1 MAVGAT
7 GERFGWLGRRL
18 RGRPD
23 SEHEQAIVRVVIVA
37 LVFAYFATVPVLGD
51 QVSRA
56 ASVTIAV
63 YELLSLTYVAWLLA
77 APAASPARRLLAMVT
92 DFGAMSLLM
101 YQTGEAA
108 APMYPLYL
116 WVTLGNGFR
125 YGVFYLLMSMAVAL
139 LSFGAV
145 VATSAPWHD
154 HPELAAG
161 LLAGLLIVPAYA
173 TTLIRKLTEAKA
185 QAEAANLAKS
195 RFLAIISHELRTP
208 LNAIIGM
215 SDLMGATRLDPEQRD
230 MARTIHVS
238 GNALLSLIDSV
249 LDFSRIEAGKT
260 AICHAEVDLYRS
272 LAELLAVLRP
282 QAEEKGLRLSVTL
295 AADVPPGILA
305 DWPHMRQILTNLLAN
320 AIKFTDA
327 GEVQLSVFND
337 PRPTG
342 GYLVFDV
349 VDTGIGIPPH
359 KLEHVFTSFAQADD
373 TVNRRYGGSGLGL
386 AICRQLTELLGGT
399 ISVHSRVGEGS
410 RFRVELPLEAA
421 SLPEEA
427 DRVPV
432 HAVVFASDLAL
443 RGLFATMA
451 MRTSVPATPDEA
463 LAVFDAADTAM
474 AVVVDNP
481 LSAEWREALSLRPM
495 PIIAASGAGDPTL
508 APLVT
513 LSARP
518 SSEEVTNAL
527 RACAAFDGGR
537 VADNVALY
545 PAPRRQLRLL
555 IAEDNAVNV
564 KVVSKIMER
573 AGHRFRVV
581 GTGDELLD
589 ALEEETFDLALVD
602 VNMPGHHVVDVVKLY
617 RMAHVGEPRLPIVAL
632 SADATLATRNLCQE
646 AGIDAYLTKPVV
658 AALVL
663 ATIERL
669 TRKAEPL
676 AGTDAKVAD
685 LTEHP
690 AFNGP
695 AALPVDWAAIDAL
708 VELGDHELVR
718 ELADD
723 FLADAEGLL
732 EAMERASQRGD
743 VRRFRADCHALR
755 SSAANVGARA
765 VARLCHG
772 SGSLGAGELARE
784 GAGLCLRL
792 RDELA
797 RYRDEMARFLAGKQP
812 NSHRM

>member
-1 MAVGAT
+1 MT

-37 LVFAYFATVPVLGD
+37 LVFAYFAMVPGLDD
-51 QVSRA
+51 QVDRA
-56 ASVTIAV
+56 AGITIAI
-63 YELLSLTYVAWLLA
+63 YELLSLIYVGWLVA
-77 APAASPARRLLAMVT
+77 APGVSPARRLLAMIT
-92 DFGAMSLLM
+92 DFVAMSLLM

-139 LSFGAV
+139 LSFGTV
-145 VATSAPWHD
+145 VLTAAPWSD
-154 HPELAAG
+154 HAGLAAG
-161 LLAGLLIVPAYA
+161 LLAGLVMVPAYA
-173 TTLIRKLTEAKA
+173 ATLIRKLTEAKA

-260 AICHAEVDLYRS
+260 AVYLAEVDLYRS
-272 LAELLAVLRP
+272 LAEMLAVLRP
-282 QAEEKGLRLSVTL
+282 QAEEKGLLLSATL
-295 AADVPPGILA
+295 AADVPAGILA

-327 GEVQLSVFND
+327 GEVQLSVFHD
-337 PRPTG
+337 ALPTG
-342 GYLVFDV
+342 GRLVFDV

-359 KLEHVFTSFAQADD
+359 KLEHIFSSFAQAED
-373 TVNRRYGGSGLGL
+373 TLNRRYGGSGLGL
-386 AICRQLTELLGGT
+386 AISRQLTELLGGT
-399 ISVHSRVGEGS
+399 ISVRSRVGEGS
-410 RFRVELPLEAA
+410 RFRVELPLVVAA
-421 SLPEEA
+421 LPDGGELA
-427 DRVPV
+427 AV
-432 HAVVFASDLAL
+432 HAVILASDPSL
-443 RGLFATMA
+443 RGLFAATA
-451 MRTSVPATPDEA
+451 MRSSVPA
-463 LAVFDAADTAM
+463 AADEGLALFEAADV
-474 AVVVDNP
+474 AVALVVDAP
-481 LSAEWREALSLRPM
+481 LSAEWREVLNLRPV
-495 PIIAASGAGDPTL
+495 PIVAATAAGDPAL
-508 APLVT
+508 VPLVT
-513 LSARP
+513 LSSRP
-518 SSEEVTNAL
+518 SSQEVANAL
-527 RACAAFDGGR
+527 RACAAFSGGR
-537 VADNVALY
+537 VADHVAAY

-589 ALEEETFDLALVD
+589 ALEEEDFDLALVD
-602 VNMPGHHVVDVVKLY
+602 VNMPGHSVVDVVKLH

-632 SADATLATRNLCQE
+632 SADATLATRTLCQE

-658 AALVL
+658 AALLL

-669 TRKAEPL
+669 TRKGEPL
-676 AGTDAKVAD
+676 GAGGDAKVAD

-690 AFNGP
+690 GFNGP
-695 AALPVDWAAIDAL
+695 AALPIDWSAIDAL

-732 EAMERASQRGD
+732 EALERASQRGD
-743 VRRFRADCHALR
+743 IRRFRADCHALR

-765 VARLCHG
+765 VTRLCHG
-772 SGSLGAGELARE
+772 SGSLGTGELARE
-784 GAGLCLRL
+784 GGALCLRV

-812 NSHRM
+812 TSNRL